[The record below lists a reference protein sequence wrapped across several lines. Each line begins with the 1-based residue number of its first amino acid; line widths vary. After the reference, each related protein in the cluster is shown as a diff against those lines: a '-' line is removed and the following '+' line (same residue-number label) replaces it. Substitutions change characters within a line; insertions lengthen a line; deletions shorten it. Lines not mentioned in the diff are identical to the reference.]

1 MLDAILGAVTG
12 PLGGLLAGVAAV
24 LGAVLLGRRQGRQ
37 NEAQR
42 RAGQDA
48 QDYRNERQAID
59 ETDIGLGASD
69 ADRVRMLND
78 IADRRGTGKD

>member
-1 MLDAILGAVTG
+1 MIDALLG
-12 PLGGLLAGVAAV
+12 PLGGVVAGI
-24 LGAVLLGRRQGRQ
+24 GAVLAALLWGRRQGKTQER
-37 NEAQR
+37 ER

-69 ADRVRMLND
+69 ADRVRMFTD
-78 IADRRGTGKD
+78 IANRRGRGKD